1 MLAEEL
7 RRIAG
12 PALREL
18 TGHPFWSGLKDG
30 SLPGAALERFVQQDT
45 SHLLPAFARILLR
58 CAAMTR
64 DDGHALLLAHAATAT
79 IEARDRLR
87 REFTALAPGFG
98 IPLPSTTA
106 PVRRSTREQCDFYA
120 AAAARSLAAGIGAV
134 LPMVWFNLPLSDDLR
149 DRQAPGGCYGGWIAA
164 YHPGDGFRA
173 VVPAFLDL
181 AEQVGEQRAVVENFA
196 VGVRYE
202 LAFAEAAWSGG

>member
-1 MLAEEL
+1 MLAQEL
-7 RRIAG
+7 RRIAE

-18 TGHPFWSGLKDG
+18 TQHPFWSGLKDG

-45 SHLLPAFARILLR
+45 THLLPAFARILLR
-58 CAAMTR
+58 CAALTR
-64 DDGHALLLAHAATAT
+64 DDDHATLLAHAATAT

-98 IPLPSTTA
+98 VAEPETVAA
-106 PVRRSTREQCDFYA
+106 PHPSTREQCDFYT

-149 DRQAPGGCYGGWIAA
+149 DHVAPGGRYAGWIAA

-181 AEQVGEQRAVVENFA
+181 AEQVGEQRTLVEHFA

-202 LAFAEAAWSGG
+202 WAFAESIWSG